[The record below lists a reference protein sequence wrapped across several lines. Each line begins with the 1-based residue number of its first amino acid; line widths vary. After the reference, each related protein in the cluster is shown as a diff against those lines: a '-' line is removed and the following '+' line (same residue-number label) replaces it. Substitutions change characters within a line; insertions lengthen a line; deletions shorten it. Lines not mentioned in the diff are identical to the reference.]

1 MYVINTEYEVNLM
14 KKISTKITLL
24 VIITCIIAGSGI
36 GIFSIINIRQQ
47 NSKNI
52 HELETTLRVD
62 YDENIK
68 NEVATMISILE
79 IYYDKYENGEMT
91 LEQSKT
97 LAADVLR
104 KARYGKDGY
113 FWVDTSKG
121 MNVVLLGK
129 DSEGKNRYNLQD
141 TKGNYMIQEII
152 NNGMKDGGGYT
163 NYWFPK
169 SGENEPLPKRAY
181 SLYFKPF
188 DWVVGTGNYVDDID
202 NIVMQKE
209 TVLNQQL
216 HSTILTMSIF
226 IIVALVLSIISAIY
240 FSKKISN
247 PILLITKLINK
258 TSELDLKYDNNFD
271 VILGYKD
278 ETGIMAKSVL
288 NLREE
293 LRNIVGNIKQT
304 STNVSNH
311 SQSLSTTINE
321 VVHSIDAVTQTVE
334 ELAKGATEQAR
345 DSQEGTE
352 KLINLADEINTA
364 NDNAGLLT
372 ASSNNTKVVNTQ
384 GMQAMEVLVNKLEE
398 NNQAVSQIAENIN
411 MLSDKSSSINEI
423 VNTIQSIAEQTNLLA
438 LNAAIEAARAGES
451 GKGFAVVA
459 DEIRKL
465 SEQTAHS
472 TYEIKNMI
480 EQIQNEI
487 ATTKLNMNKGQATI
501 SEANSSMKEAEK
513 SFKTIEKAIEDM
525 MNQTNNLVL
534 NIDKVN
540 EDKDLVLSSIQG
552 ISAISQESAAS
563 TQQVSASMEEQSS
576 AMENVAETTEQ
587 LENIVKQLNLVV
599 EKFTI

>member
-1 MYVINTEYEVNLM
+1 M
-14 KKISTKITLL
+14 KKISSKITLL

-36 GIFSIINIRQQ
+36 GIFSIINMRQQ
-47 NSKNI
+47 NEKNI
-52 HELETTLRVD
+52 QELETTLRRD

-68 NEVATMISILE
+68 NEVSTMISILE
-79 IYYDKYENGEMT
+79 IYYDKYQNGEIT
-91 LEQSKT
+91 LEQAKT

-113 FWVDTSKG
+113 FWADTSKG
-121 MNVVLLGK
+121 INIVLLGK

-152 NNGMKDGGGYT
+152 NNGMKNGGGYT
-163 NYWFPK
+163 DYCFPK
-169 SGENEPLPKRAY
+169 SGQTEPLPKRAY

-202 NIVMQKE
+202 TLVIQKE
-209 TVLNQQL
+209 TVLKQ
-216 HSTILTMSIF
+216 HSYNTIFTMSMF

-258 TSELDLKYDNNFD
+258 TSQLDLKYDNSFD
-271 VILGYKD
+271 VISEYKD
-278 ETGIMAKSVL
+278 ETGLMAKSVL

-311 SQSLSTTINE
+311 SQSLSTSINE
-321 VVHSIDAVTQTVE
+321 VVHSIDAVTRTIE
-334 ELAKGATEQAR
+334 ELAKGATEQAK
-345 DSQEGTE
+345 DSQDGTE

-364 NDNAGLLT
+364 NNNADLLK
-372 ASSNNTKVVNTQ
+372 ASSNNTKIVNTQ
-384 GMQAMEVLVNKLEE
+384 GIQAMEVLVNKLEE

-438 LNAAIEAARAGES
+438 LNAAIEAARAGEW

-480 EQIQNEI
+480 DQIQNEI
-487 ATTKLNMNKGQATI
+487 KTTKLNMNKGQATI
-501 SEANSSMKEAEK
+501 IEANSSMTEAEK

-525 MNQTNNLVL
+525 INQTNNLVL

-552 ISAISQESAAS
+552 ISAISEESAAS
-563 TQQVSASMEEQSS
+563 TEEVSASMEEQSS
-576 AMENVAETTEQ
+576 AMENVAETTEE
-587 LENIVKQLNLVV
+587 LDNIVNQLNLVV
-599 EKFTI
+599 EKFNI

>member
-1 MYVINTEYEVNLM
+1 M

>member
-1 MYVINTEYEVNLM
+1 M

-152 NNGMKDGGGYT
+152 NNGMKDEGGYT
-163 NYWFPK
+163 DYWFPK

-226 IIVALVLSIISAIY
+226 IIVALVLSVISAIY

>member
-1 MYVINTEYEVNLM
+1 M

-36 GIFSIINIRQQ
+36 GIFSIINMQQQ
-47 NSKNI
+47 NTENI
-52 HELETTLRVD
+52 QELETTLRRD
-62 YDENIK
+62 YDDNIK
-68 NEVATMISILE
+68 NEVATMISILQ

-91 LEQSKT
+91 LEQAKT

-113 FWVDTSKG
+113 FWADTSKG
-121 MNVVLLGK
+121 VNVVLLGK

-141 TKGNYMIQEII
+141 KKGKYMIQEII

-163 NYWFPK
+163 DYWFPK
-169 SGENEPLPKRAY
+169 SGETEPLPKRAY

-202 NIVMQKE
+202 TLVMQKK
-209 TVLNQQL
+209 TVSKDHLYN
-216 HSTILTMSIF
+216 TILAMSIF

-240 FSKKISN
+240 FSQKISN

-258 TSELDLKYDNNFD
+258 TSQLDLKYDNSFE
-271 VILGYKD
+271 VISGYKD
-278 ETGIMAKSVL
+278 ETGIMGKSVIT
-288 NLREE
+288 LREE

-304 STNVSNH
+304 STNVNNH
-311 SQSLSTTINE
+311 SESLSTSVNE
-321 VVHSIDAVTQTVE
+321 IVQSIDAVTRTVE

-352 KLINLADEINTA
+352 KLINLADEINIA
-364 NDNAGLLT
+364 NDNAALLKS
-372 ASSNNTKVVNTQ
+372 SSNNTKIVNAQ
-384 GMQAMEVLVNKLEE
+384 GIQAMEVLVTKLEE

-465 SEQTAHS
+465 SEQTANS

-487 ATTKLNMNKGQATI
+487 DTTKVNMNKGQATI
-501 SEANSSMKEAEK
+501 SEANSSMSEAEK

-525 MNQTNNLVL
+525 LNQTNNLVL

-563 TQQVSASMEEQSS
+563 TEEVSASMEEQSS
-576 AMENVAETTEQ
+576 SMESVAETTEE
-587 LENIVKQLNLVV
+587 LSTIVKQLNSVV
-599 EKFTI
+599 EKFNI

>member
-1 MYVINTEYEVNLM
+1 M

-47 NSKNI
+47 NAKNI
-52 HELETTLRVD
+52 NELETTLRVD

-68 NEVATMISILE
+68 NEVSTMISILQ

-91 LEQSKT
+91 LGQAKT

-104 KARYGKDGY
+104 KSKYGKDGY
-113 FWVDTSKG
+113 FWADTSKG
-121 MNVVLLGK
+121 INVVLLGK
-129 DSEGKNRYNLQD
+129 DSEGKSRYNLQD
-141 TKGNYMIQEII
+141 TKGNYMIQQII

-163 NYWFPK
+163 DYWFPK

-202 NIVMQKE
+202 NIVIQKE

-258 TSELDLKYDNNFD
+258 TSELDLKYDNNFE

-372 ASSNNTKVVNTQ
+372 ASSNNTKIVNTQ

-487 ATTKLNMNKGQATI
+487 ATTKLNMNKGQAII

-563 TQQVSASMEEQSS
+563 TQEVSASMEEQSS

>member
-1 MYVINTEYEVNLM
+1 M

-36 GIFSIINIRQQ
+36 GIFSIINMKQQ

-52 HELETTLRVD
+52 QELETTLKHD

-68 NEVATMISILE
+68 NEVSTMVSILQ
-79 IYYDKYENGEMT
+79 IYYDKYQNGEMT
-91 LEQSKT
+91 LEQAKT

-104 KARYGKDGY
+104 KVRYGKDGY

-121 MNVVLLGK
+121 INVVLLGK

-141 TKGNYMIQEII
+141 TKGKYMIQELI
-152 NNGMKDGGGYT
+152 NNGMKEGGGYT
-163 NYWFPK
+163 DYWFPK
-169 SGENEPLPKRAY
+169 NGETEPLPKRAY

-188 DWVVGTGNYVDDID
+188 DWVVGTGNYVDDIN
-202 NIVMQKE
+202 NIILQEK
-209 TVLNQQL
+209 TVLQKYLYN
-216 HSTILTMSIF
+216 TILAMIIF

-247 PILLITKLINK
+247 PILFITKLINK
-258 TSELDLKYDNNFD
+258 TSQLDLKYDTNFE
-271 VILGYKD
+271 VISKYND
-278 ETGIMAKSVL
+278 ETGIMGKSVV

-293 LRNIVGNIKQT
+293 LRNIVGHIKQT
-304 STNVSNH
+304 STNVNNN
-311 SQSLSTTINE
+311 SQSLSTSINE
-321 VVHSIDAVTQTVE
+321 IVQSIDAVTRTIE
-334 ELAKGATEQAR
+334 ELAKGATEQAT

-364 NDNAGLLT
+364 NNNANLLKV
-372 ASSNNTKVVNTQ
+372 SSNNTKIVNTQ
-384 GMQAMEVLVNKLEE
+384 GIQAMELLVNKLEE
-398 NNQAVSQIAENIN
+398 NNEAVSQIAENIN

-451 GKGFAVVA
+451 GKGFSVVA

-465 SEQTAHS
+465 SEQTANS

-487 ATTKLNMNKGQATI
+487 ETTKLNMNKGQATI
-501 SEANSSMKEAEK
+501 GEANASMSEAEK

-525 MNQTNNLVL
+525 ISQTNNLVL

-563 TQQVSASMEEQSS
+563 TEEVSASMEEQSS
-576 AMENVAETTEQ
+576 AMEIVAETAEE
-587 LENIVKQLNLVV
+587 LGNIVKQLNLVV
-599 EKFTI
+599 EKFNI

>member
-1 MYVINTEYEVNLM
+1 M

-121 MNVVLLGK
+121 MNIVLLGK

-163 NYWFPK
+163 DYWFPK

-202 NIVMQKE
+202 NMVMQKE
-209 TVLNQQL
+209 TVLTQQL

-226 IIVALVLSIISAIY
+226 IIVALVISIISAIY

-258 TSELDLKYDNNFD
+258 TSELDLKYDNNFE

-278 ETGIMAKSVL
+278 ETGIMGKSVL

-364 NDNAGLLT
+364 NDNAGLLKS
-372 ASSNNTKVVNTQ
+372 SSNNTKVVNTN
-384 GMQAMEVLVNKLEE
+384 GIQAMEVLVNKLEE

>member
-1 MYVINTEYEVNLM
+1 M

-47 NSKNI
+47 NTKSI

-68 NEVATMISILE
+68 NEVATMISILQT
-79 IYYDKYENGEMT
+79 YYEKYENGEMT

-152 NNGMKDGGGYT
+152 NNSMKDGGGYT

-311 SQSLSTTINE
+311 SQSLATTINE

-398 NNQAVSQIAENIN
+398 NNQAVLQIAENIN

-487 ATTKLNMNKGQATI
+487 TTTKLNMNKGQATI

>member
-1 MYVINTEYEVNLM
+1 M

-47 NSKNI
+47 NAKNI
-52 HELETTLRVD
+52 HELETTLRID

-68 NEVATMISILE
+68 NEVATMISILQ
-79 IYYDKYENGEMT
+79 IYYNKYENGEMT

-104 KARYGKDGY
+104 KARYRKDGY

-121 MNVVLLGK
+121 INVVLLGK